1 MKSVTLKFAGLKSTD
16 TARRFYTYLVDGG
29 LEDHL
34 IDVLSDGDIDLE
46 ISECDGERLKVTF
59 QCSPRKVRDHSEK

>member
-1 MKSVTLKFAGLKSTD
+1 MKSVTLKFAGLKSAD

-34 IDVLSDGDIDLE
+34 IDTLSSDDLDLE

-59 QCSPRKVRDHSEK
+59 RCSPRKVRNRSQK